1 MPRILVQINN
11 LALGGT
17 QLNAVDL
24 AAATTDFGYESILV
38 APRDT
43 LPSLGPSIVDVA
55 ASRGVPLEVFDR
67 ASSRVRGAT
76 TARGIITLSRLA
88 ARHKADIVHAYSTGF
103 TRAAYWG
110 PCLFGRRPLVVT
122 AYEMEIDPLI
132 QQRASLIVGT
142 EYLAE
147 EQAQRPGPT
156 VLISPPVD
164 LDRDSPASVSGMDF
178 RALHRIAP
186 QQPTIV
192 MVSRLDDEMKSL
204 SVEVAI
210 QAVDAMADTNVVL
223 IIVGTGNAAVRLA
236 GLAATVN
243 AHLGRRAVIMA
254 GALADPRPAYA
265 AADVV
270 IGMGGSAARG
280 LAFGKPLV
288 VSGELG
294 QFRIF
299 GPASSAALF
308 RNSFWSNQ
316 RSDYARDEL
325 LACLSPL
332 LRSVQ
337 LREELGDF
345 GRKFACEHFGLRAM
359 AGRLANVY
367 QRAADSYGTG
377 AWIRDAAT
385 EAGAPLR
392 WFRPGSSPAV
402 RQITRPLPSD
412 TELAGAGPGNE
423 GGLQ

>member
-11 LALGGT
+11 LGLGGT

-43 LPSLGPSIVDVA
+43 LPVHGPSMVDVA
-55 ASRGVPLEVFDR
+55 ASRGVPLEMFDR

-88 ARHKADIVHAYSTGF
+88 TRHKADILHAYSTGF

-156 VLISPPVD
+156 ALISPPVD
-164 LDRDSPASVSGMDF
+164 LDRDNPASVSGMEF
-178 RALHRIAP
+178 RALHRVAP

-210 QAVDAMADTNVVL
+210 RAVAALADTSVVL
-223 IIVGTGNAAVRLA
+223 VVVGTGNAVVRLTQ
-236 GLAATVN
+236 LAATVN
-243 AHLGRRAVIMA
+243 THLGRRAVVMA
-254 GALADPRPAYA
+254 GAMADPRAAYA

-308 RNSFWSNQ
+308 RNSFWSNEP
-316 RSDYARDEL
+316 SDNARDEL

-332 LRSVQ
+332 LRSVR

-345 GRKFACEHFGLRAM
+345 GRIFACEHFGLRAM
-359 AGRLANVY
+359 AARLASVY
-367 QRAADSYGTG
+367 QRATASYGTD

-392 WFRPGSSPAV
+392 WFRRGSSPAV
-402 RQITRPLPSD
+402 RQTTRPFQIDS
-412 TELAGAGPGNE
+412 ELAGAGPGNE
-423 GGLQ
+423 GGLK

>member
-11 LALGGT
+11 LGLGGT

-24 AAATTDFGYESILV
+24 AAATTDFGYESVLV

-43 LPSLGPSIVDVA
+43 LPSHGPSIVDVA
-55 ASRGVPLEVFDR
+55 ASRGVPLEMFDR

-76 TARGIITLSRLA
+76 TARGVITLSRLA
-88 ARHKADIVHAYSTGF
+88 TRHKTDIFHAYSTGF
-103 TRAAYWG
+103 TRAGYWG

-122 AYEMEIDPLI
+122 AYEMEVDPLI

-142 EYLAE
+142 EYLAQ
-147 EQAQRPGPT
+147 EQAHRPGPT

-164 LDRDSPASVSGMDF
+164 LDRDNPASVSGMDF
-178 RALHRIAP
+178 RALHGVAP
-186 QQPTIV
+186 QQPAIV
-192 MVSRLDDEMKSL
+192 MVSRLDDEMKSF
-204 SVEVAI
+204 SVEVAV
-210 QAVDAMADTNVVL
+210 QAVGSMADTDAVL
-223 IIVGTGNAAVRLA
+223 IIVGTGNAVVRLTR
-236 GLAATVN
+236 LAAAVN
-243 AHLGRRAVIMA
+243 AHLGRRAVVLT

-270 IGMGGSAARG
+270 IGMGGSAARA

-316 RSDYARDEL
+316 RPDNARDEL
-325 LACLSPL
+325 LACLNPL

-359 AGRLANVY
+359 AARLADVY
-367 QRAADSYGTG
+367 QTAAASYGAG

-402 RQITRPLPSD
+402 RQIARPFQADPVLAD
-412 TELAGAGPGNE
+412 TGPGNE
-423 GGLQ
+423 GGLT